1 MKLTPEKGYFEY
13 LKNREI
19 SRIKS
24 KERRAMAFKSDWPDR
39 GEIKFI
45 NYKVKYRPNLDLVLK
60 GLTVTFQGGHKIG
73 VVGRTGSG
81 KSTIM
86 MSLLRIL

>member
-1 MKLTPEKGYFEY
+1 MKLTPERGYVEY
-13 LKNREI
+13 LKNREVAKV
-19 SRIKS
+19 KS
-24 KERRAMAFKSDWPDR
+24 KERRSLAFKSEWPNK

-45 NYKVKYRPNLDLVLK
+45 NYKVKYRPNLDLVLR